1 MWRRGGWDGRQG
13 GDFTSTKN
21 ECAGKGLR
29 TDAKL
34 DMRLAPP
41 GEAAAPGDILTE
53 KRRQIF
59 AEAADVY
66 VRDLLEFRAQ
76 GRANK

>member
-1 MWRRGGWDGRQG
+1 
-13 GDFTSTKN
+13 
-21 ECAGKGLR
+21 LR